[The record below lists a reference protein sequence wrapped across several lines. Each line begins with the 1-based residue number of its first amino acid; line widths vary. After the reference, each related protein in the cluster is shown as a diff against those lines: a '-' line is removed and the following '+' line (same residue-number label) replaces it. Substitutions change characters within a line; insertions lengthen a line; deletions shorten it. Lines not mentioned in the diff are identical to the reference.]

1 MKVKKTVF
9 LTVIPVIITVAAGVA
24 LIYRFVLSADR
35 SDDLPLNS
43 SVRTIIVQR
52 GDVIETISATGYIV
66 AQADLDIE
74 AKKSDAIIKE
84 LLVEEGELVKEGQI
98 LVKLEDDEER
108 LSVLRA
114 ENALED
120 ALLELESAR
129 VGHASLREIRRRERE
144 VTEKKLALEL
154 AKKKLEETVIKAPF
168 SGIVSE
174 VYVEKGEVIA
184 GVGASSSNK
193 ILRLIDTS
201 RLFAEVNVDEVDISR
216 LKLGQRAKV
225 KVDAYPD
232 EVFSGKVI
240 SIAREATISQ
250 GLVVVKVKI
259 QLDEADPRLKPGF
272 TATADIIVAEAKN
285 ALVLPVEEVK
295 ERGGRYFVTV
305 LQNGKPTPRE
315 IEVGVSDGTYVEI
328 KRGLKEGDV
337 VVATGLEFLI
347 EMRKRQIE
355 AERGRSSEPR
365 ETFRQMRRT
374 LR

>member
-1 MKVKKTVF
+1 M
-9 LTVIPVIITVAAGVA
+9 
-24 LIYRFVLSADR
+24 
-35 SDDLPLNS
+35 
-43 SVRTIIVQR
+43 
-52 GDVIETISATGYIV
+52 
-66 AQADLDIE
+66 
-74 AKKSDAIIKE
+74 
-84 LLVEEGELVKEGQI
+84 
-98 LVKLEDDEER
+98 
-108 LSVLRA
+108 
-114 ENALED
+114 
-120 ALLELESAR
+120 
-129 VGHASLREIRRRERE
+129 
-144 VTEKKLALEL
+144 
-154 AKKKLEETVIKAPF
+154 
-168 SGIVSE
+168 
-174 VYVEKGEVIA
+174 EKGEVIA

-315 IEVGVSDGTYVEI
+315 VEVGVSDGTYVEI

-337 VVATGLEFLI
+337 VMATGLEFLI

>member
-114 ENALED
+114 ENALEN

-144 VTEKKLALEL
+144 VTEK
-154 AKKKLEETVIKAPF
+154 
-168 SGIVSE
+168 
-174 VYVEKGEVIA
+174 
-184 GVGASSSNK
+184 N
-193 ILRLIDTS
+193 
-201 RLFAEVNVDEVDISR
+201 
-216 LKLGQRAKV
+216 
-225 KVDAYPD
+225 
-232 EVFSGKVI
+232 
-240 SIAREATISQ
+240 
-250 GLVVVKVKI
+250 
-259 QLDEADPRLKPGF
+259 
-272 TATADIIVAEAKN
+272 
-285 ALVLPVEEVK
+285 
-295 ERGGRYFVTV
+295 
-305 LQNGKPTPRE
+305 
-315 IEVGVSDGTYVEI
+315 
-328 KRGLKEGDV
+328 
-337 VVATGLEFLI
+337 
-347 EMRKRQIE
+347 
-355 AERGRSSEPR
+355 
-365 ETFRQMRRT
+365 
-374 LR
+374 